1 MSLEILHS
9 LFASLCGGFEF
20 FDQNLFIS
28 AVHLYIWLLLLCLP
42 FVIFMYFP
50 TTLTTWIVYCLII
63 LVLVSIVK
71 LINLSLHNMYDKA
84 RTLSETNL
92 KKLSNGNTS
101 ISGIASN
108 KMQRE
113 TSGDDEGGIELQI
126 LNVIGTPPVDLSS
139 RTSVEHHSQ
148 SDEISCANSAI
159 SVDYQEQL
167 ANLKVD
173 VHRKNSSESSDN
185 SVHFHQQSTSTGQGV
200 NKTKK
205 SRTTTSLCHE
215 ESSQTDMTALSRPA
229 ASNPREKASASATS
243 ISNNNNNK
251 KNNDNNSIKVNSV
264 VPQCLKDDQKRDL
277 EKCSNVCTTNH
288 GQHQQQQQQQQQP
301 NHQDLSNNSIKL
313 NNTASSRRQ
322 QYKSLKQKRS
332 TSNLQLQ
339 PQSVVKLHRQV
350 SLDSDKIGMGTDIN
364 FNNHRHRHF
373 MHHHHHHHHHNPPPS
388 SSSSSA
394 VAISTNPSTKVM
406 KNSDSSMELYL
417 ESNHERSHGAS
428 GSKDYTTKSALQL
441 AHGDGSQSGH
451 HEKQQHTTPIRRDSN
466 STMSALQLPTLDV
479 VPSASGMSSAAS
491 SSKIRRSSNTAVNS
505 SNPQRQMP
513 RSLTSVRRI
522 KSAALETSCL
532 PASVSN
538 LSPHPISV
546 EVIDGKSIRNPNSAI
561 LPPPSKFLSRNP
573 HLNLFPPSAPIH
585 STMNQIHF
593 LIAQSDLVYPIA
605 EQNDENCVRIKFN
618 DPSSSSE
625 QEESGSEDED
635 EEEEEVKDEEEPEE
649 EQVPEE
655 LDLTSNDG
663 DSGLEQEEINLSE
676 DSDEEEP
683 HPNGSRSPL
692 LELPLTDLKNL
703 IETAKSDEIIE
714 VTEEELFDANVTT
727 TTTNTTTASLP
738 GDCSN
743 EIKPSSSSDSVVECL
758 NEVKSDNKDNNKDG
772 HSSSDW
778 EQTSASSKDQLI
790 LKGRSASEEKSD
802 KRTKWFDSFDFSFS
816 QADSVESAGDEPKEE
831 KTKDQE
837 QQKVEQRILSQSMSA
852 SQISGRSLGAI
863 PKTSTTSH
871 HQHRG
876 GIRKLSFGEDQHPT
890 SRMYTR
896 TFSQRSTSDRIPENN
911 AIQSTSSS
919 SQGPLVTFLNY
930 RSNDIG
936 QMPQIYLPGGATTSS
951 HHLYDQQ
958 PSNFI
963 SLRSRSGNLGD
974 LQNRRFRLGRNN
986 YPTDPNGLHS
996 LHMHHQNAI
1005 NKHLVIAME
1014 DPSRGQGDPHPEAG
1028 VGIPNS
1034 NPNTGRLVITSGS
1047 QQNAGFMDN
1056 SDVAINCF
1064 IDEHGHW
1071 MHLMNEKQNLGVG
1084 GHTISSNINQLQQ
1097 QQQQQIQNPNGP
1109 NVNPYH
1115 RIITAAPSAEYSLS
1129 SAQSIDIVQR
1139 VIIFGEPQ
1147 ARPKVY
1153 KMPIKLCGL
1162 GKTIKIHMNRLQLLA
1177 LFDRDQYIYQIFLAI
1192 ILSTLVS
1199 ILGSWVLHLRFYND
1213 IYAFIFCFVIAGSQ
1227 YSLLKSVQP
1236 DASSPIHG
1244 FNKTVTYSRPIY
1256 FCLLTAM
1263 MLISHHV
1270 THNIEESKELG
1281 INGELMSNYTATT
1294 QPPVASDVVEL
1305 SLFGCQI
1312 IWLNF
1317 FQYLTTFLSYVIL
1330 FLPVLFSLGLF
1341 PQINTFLLYFCEQ
1354 LDMHIFGGNAICNL
1368 IAGFLSLLRSI
1379 VACLLLFGPLYGGL
1393 IESNNTQHILVSIFC
1408 GLLVPMAY
1416 HLSRSSS
1423 DFTHLFQL
1431 IKSTLL
1437 VHTEDEICVDV
1448 DVSSTKDEENDNSE
1462 GSGKDSKESKEAT
1475 TPQLDDPLPKKLQG
1489 TVTVRLKNDLVVCTF
1504 MGLVFFILHTS
1515 TIFKVLQPNVNP
1527 VLHTIAI
1534 ITGFILHYI
1543 IPQMRKHLPCLCVAA
1558 PMLKANE
1565 YGAFEVNRLS
1575 KIMWFEQLYV
1585 YLSFMERN
1593 ILYPLIIISSI
1604 TADSIKI
1611 TDKFGYG
1618 MGSALIII
1626 CSLKALRSSY
1636 SDTGSQY
1643 LILLFSVLF
1652 FRIDYQVASET
1663 FLLDYFL
1670 LSVVFKKVCDLLLK
1684 LQFVVTYIAPWQIT
1698 WGSAFHAF
1706 AQPFSVPHSAML
1718 FLQTGIS
1725 AILSTPLNP
1734 FLGSA
1739 IFLTSYARPIK
1750 FWERDYNT
1758 RRIDHSN
1765 TRLSSQLER
1774 DLGADDNN
1782 LNSIFYEH
1790 LTRSLQHSLCGDLL
1804 MGRWGI
1810 VSQGDCFVLASDYL
1824 NCLIHII
1831 ELGNGLC
1838 TFQMR
1843 GLEFRGTY
1851 CQQREVEAI
1860 SEGVEDNDGCCC
1872 CSPGHLP
1879 RMLSVNAM
1887 FTTRWLAWQVIA
1899 SHYVLEGYSISDN
1912 AAVATLQ
1919 VFEFRKVL
1927 ISYYVKS
1934 IIYYAIKSPKLQQWL
1949 DSPAIQEALEP
1960 TLERNFVDLDPIFN
1974 HNLDDDY
1981 DFRVNG
1987 VSRNSFWAIYSE
1999 WIQFCCAKRQQ
2010 SQQDEKEKKDQ
2021 VKQKQEQQNVRR
2033 SMAGV
2038 SGRNFNQT
2046 PSPRDPKNV
2055 QNTPQATAKHPE
2067 TDIPKTT
2074 SINSSRDS
2082 LLVSLCL
2089 ALTLLARRT
2098 LATASHSVSSLGVEF
2113 FLHGLHSLFKGDFRI
2128 TSARDEWVFADMD
2141 LLHSVVAPGVRMSL
2155 KLHQDHFL
2163 SPDEYD
2169 DYNALFQS
2177 IEQHTKELVIS
2188 HEADPSWRNAVL
2200 RGTPNLLALR
2210 HVMEDGTDEYRVI
2223 RLTKRFLNFR
2233 VIKLNRECV
2242 RGLWAGQQ
2250 QELIYLRN
2258 RNPERGS
2265 IQNAKQ
2271 ALRNIIN
2278 SSCDQPIG
2286 YPIYVSPLTTSY
2298 ADTNSQL
2305 NKIIG
2310 GEITLE
2316 KIQNMVLKSWHR
2328 IRKRCRE
2335 GCSSGIEADITNTG
2349 GSVYGNLQTLA
2360 NSNLSQTA
2368 GTLSYGSQSISLSGR
2383 EGLGMVGGTGNR
2395 GSLAS
2400 INKPTSSNL
2409 LAGLLNRERMDASE
2423 REVVLRERS
2432 MSKKNLTTVSTN
2444 SIAGSTRTEKQMKRD
2459 SFRELTLNPS
2469 ITLTGAKQESVESHS
2484 AKIGGESFNEEEDVH
2499 ECCARETIVEK
2510 KDDNEEEDEASEAEE
2525 KLLIQPQS
2533 IWLMKKVIIMD
2544 VSQVCANDRRV
2555 DIAKIRCL
2563 EELRSACF
2571 RSGWRKDWQPEV
2583 GMVGLVAGTLNH
2595 DQRSIL
2601 LVKIEDMCVPVYETG
2616 VKEYRTIT
2624 SPRIPKITPE
2634 EETGDR
2640 EEGYVAAAAVTTVT
2654 TVNSAAIAGATKE
2667 NLEVDEQMT
2676 L

>member
-1 MSLEILHS
+1 
-9 LFASLCGGFEF
+9 
-20 FDQNLFIS
+20 
-28 AVHLYIWLLLLCLP
+28 
-42 FVIFMYFP
+42 
-50 TTLTTWIVYCLII
+50 
-63 LVLVSIVK
+63 
-71 LINLSLHNMYDKA
+71 
-84 RTLSETNL
+84 
-92 KKLSNGNTS
+92 
-101 ISGIASN
+101 
-108 KMQRE
+108 
-113 TSGDDEGGIELQI
+113 
-126 LNVIGTPPVDLSS
+126 
-139 RTSVEHHSQ
+139 
-148 SDEISCANSAI
+148 
-159 SVDYQEQL
+159 
-167 ANLKVD
+167 
-173 VHRKNSSESSDN
+173 
-185 SVHFHQQSTSTGQGV
+185 
-200 NKTKK
+200 
-205 SRTTTSLCHE
+205 
-215 ESSQTDMTALSRPA
+215 MTALSRPA
-229 ASNPREKASASATS
+229 ASNPRAKASASATS
-243 ISNNNNNK
+243 ISNNK

-264 VPQCLKDDQKRDL
+264 VPQSLKDDLKRDL
-277 EKCSNVCTTNH
+277 EKCSNVCSTNH
-288 GQHQQQQQQQQQP
+288 GQQQQQQQP

-373 MHHHHHHHHHNPPPS
+373 LHHHHHHHHHNPPPS

-441 AHGDGSQSGH
+441 AGDQSG

-479 VPSASGMSSAAS
+479 IPSASGMSSAAS

-692 LELPLTDLKNL
+692 LELPLTDVKNP

-738 GDCSN
+738 GDSSN

-816 QADSVESAGDEPKEE
+816 QADSVESAGDKPKEE

-837 QQKVEQRILSQSMSA
+837 QQKVEQRVLSQSMSA

-936 QMPQIYLPGGATTSS
+936 QMPQIYLPGGATSSS

-1028 VGIPNS
+1028 IGIPNS

-1139 VIIFGEPQ
+1139 SIFGEPQ

-1177 LFDRDQYIYQIFLAI
+1177 LFDRDQFIYQIFLAI

-1281 INGELMSNYTATT
+1281 NNGELMSNYTATT
-1294 QPPVASDVVEL
+1294 QPPVAVDVVEL

-1312 IWLNF
+1312 IWHSL
-1317 FQYLTTFLSYVIL
+1317 FQFITSFLSIVIL

-1354 LDMHIFGGNAICNL
+1354 LDMHLFGGNAICNL

-1448 DVSSTKDEENDNSE
+1448 EVSSTKDEDNENSE

-1626 CSLKALRSSY
+1626 CSLKGEDLIGVLWKILELIILFYFSALRSSY

-1684 LQFVVTYIAPWQIT
+1684 
-1698 WGSAFHAF
+1698 
-1706 AQPFSVPHSAML
+1706 
-1718 FLQTGIS
+1718 
-1725 AILSTPLNP
+1725 
-1734 FLGSA
+1734 
-1739 IFLTSYARPIK
+1739 
-1750 FWERDYNT
+1750 
-1758 RRIDHSN
+1758 
-1765 TRLSSQLER
+1765 
-1774 DLGADDNN
+1774 
-1782 LNSIFYEH
+1782 
-1790 LTRSLQHSLCGDLL
+1790 
-1804 MGRWGI
+1804 
-1810 VSQGDCFVLASDYL
+1810 VSF
-1824 NCLIHII
+1824 
-1831 ELGNGLC
+1831 
-1838 TFQMR
+1838 
-1843 GLEFRGTY
+1843 
-1851 CQQREVEAI
+1851 
-1860 SEGVEDNDGCCC
+1860 
-1872 CSPGHLP
+1872 
-1879 RMLSVNAM
+1879 
-1887 FTTRWLAWQVIA
+1887 
-1899 SHYVLEGYSISDN
+1899 
-1912 AAVATLQ
+1912 
-1919 VFEFRKVL
+1919 
-1927 ISYYVKS
+1927 
-1934 IIYYAIKSPKLQQWL
+1934 
-1949 DSPAIQEALEP
+1949 
-1960 TLERNFVDLDPIFN
+1960 
-1974 HNLDDDY
+1974 
-1981 DFRVNG
+1981 
-1987 VSRNSFWAIYSE
+1987 
-1999 WIQFCCAKRQQ
+1999 
-2010 SQQDEKEKKDQ
+2010 
-2021 VKQKQEQQNVRR
+2021 
-2033 SMAGV
+2033 
-2038 SGRNFNQT
+2038 
-2046 PSPRDPKNV
+2046 
-2055 QNTPQATAKHPE
+2055 
-2067 TDIPKTT
+2067 
-2074 SINSSRDS
+2074 
-2082 LLVSLCL
+2082 
-2089 ALTLLARRT
+2089 
-2098 LATASHSVSSLGVEF
+2098 
-2113 FLHGLHSLFKGDFRI
+2113 
-2128 TSARDEWVFADMD
+2128 
-2141 LLHSVVAPGVRMSL
+2141 
-2155 KLHQDHFL
+2155 
-2163 SPDEYD
+2163 
-2169 DYNALFQS
+2169 
-2177 IEQHTKELVIS
+2177 
-2188 HEADPSWRNAVL
+2188 
-2200 RGTPNLLALR
+2200 
-2210 HVMEDGTDEYRVI
+2210 
-2223 RLTKRFLNFR
+2223 
-2233 VIKLNRECV
+2233 
-2242 RGLWAGQQ
+2242 
-2250 QELIYLRN
+2250 
-2258 RNPERGS
+2258 
-2265 IQNAKQ
+2265 
-2271 ALRNIIN
+2271 
-2278 SSCDQPIG
+2278 
-2286 YPIYVSPLTTSY
+2286 
-2298 ADTNSQL
+2298 
-2305 NKIIG
+2305 
-2310 GEITLE
+2310 
-2316 KIQNMVLKSWHR
+2316 
-2328 IRKRCRE
+2328 
-2335 GCSSGIEADITNTG
+2335 
-2349 GSVYGNLQTLA
+2349 
-2360 NSNLSQTA
+2360 
-2368 GTLSYGSQSISLSGR
+2368 
-2383 EGLGMVGGTGNR
+2383 
-2395 GSLAS
+2395 
-2400 INKPTSSNL
+2400 
-2409 LAGLLNRERMDASE
+2409 
-2423 REVVLRERS
+2423 
-2432 MSKKNLTTVSTN
+2432 
-2444 SIAGSTRTEKQMKRD
+2444 
-2459 SFRELTLNPS
+2459 
-2469 ITLTGAKQESVESHS
+2469 
-2484 AKIGGESFNEEEDVH
+2484 
-2499 ECCARETIVEK
+2499 
-2510 KDDNEEEDEASEAEE
+2510 
-2525 KLLIQPQS
+2525 
-2533 IWLMKKVIIMD
+2533 
-2544 VSQVCANDRRV
+2544 
-2555 DIAKIRCL
+2555 
-2563 EELRSACF
+2563 
-2571 RSGWRKDWQPEV
+2571 
-2583 GMVGLVAGTLNH
+2583 
-2595 DQRSIL
+2595 
-2601 LVKIEDMCVPVYETG
+2601 
-2616 VKEYRTIT
+2616 
-2624 SPRIPKITPE
+2624 
-2634 EETGDR
+2634 
-2640 EEGYVAAAAVTTVT
+2640 
-2654 TVNSAAIAGATKE
+2654 
-2667 NLEVDEQMT
+2667 
-2676 L
+2676 